1 MYKFKPMKTLSMVLV
16 VVIVNLTMPC
26 VAQNKDFKNLFYC
39 FIKFTTI
46 KEITRMYIVPSDVVS
61 HAITFGHQIYLS
73 LPGKKDKVHSDGSMR
88 TFKTDY
94 SSIISKVK
102 EPSNFLTVRQLAFIK
117 SHSNG
122 WLDSY
127 ENNFSIFN

>member
-1 MYKFKPMKTLSMVLV
+1 MSNDAESFKPIKVKTVKNSNHWIL
-16 VVIVNLTMPC
+16 
-26 VAQNKDFKNLFYC
+26 KDKHEAIIKNLFYC
-39 FIKFTTI
+39 FIKFTSIHENT
-46 KEITRMYIVPSDVVS
+46 KLYIVPSDVVS

-127 ENNFSIFN
+127 ENNFSIF